1 MKSTILALCLLCL
14 SLPASAHKLIAYQSA
29 KVISQDLDTYNGGE
43 AMVPLG
49 TMLVNVP
56 ITRRSNV
63 VVVQTADMRLTLL
76 EVGRT
81 SLIMPVNE
89 TFRLYQD
96 GKWYVVLDTNRKKH
110 KFALVHAE
118 ARPTE

>member
-1 MKSTILALCLLCL
+1 MKSMILSLCLLGL
-14 SLPASAHKLIAYQSA
+14 SLPASAHKLPTFQSA